1 LHPLFKHEATS
12 AFNYFPGSLFITV
25 LQHINKKMKKLL
37 ITFSIA
43 SITVTAVAQNNIG
56 IGTSTPNASAMFD
69 INSTSKRDFDA

>member
-1 LHPLFKHEATS
+1 
-12 AFNYFPGSLFITV
+12 
-25 LQHINKKMKKLL
+25 MKKLL